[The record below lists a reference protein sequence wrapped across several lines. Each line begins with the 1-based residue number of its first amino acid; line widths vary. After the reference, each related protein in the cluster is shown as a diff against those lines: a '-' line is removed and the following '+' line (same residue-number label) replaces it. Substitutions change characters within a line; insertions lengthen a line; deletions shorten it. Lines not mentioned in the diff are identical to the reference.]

1 MISYDKKYATKAK
14 KLATEC
20 LPDDYKLGDVVN
32 LANVCKKIGI
42 GAEYDDSVTK
52 VVFSSERNAVLLPRG
67 EITPHIY
74 LGVAMAIGEKVMNT
88 KNNNAK
94 YTFAIELLLPYE
106 YMRCVSF
113 YNGFAFEEIAQKYR
127 VTYLAVQTRE
137 ATLFLHETV
146 KRRRGVQTRLK
157 RIN

>member
-32 LANVCKKIGI
+32 LANVCMKIGI

-52 VVFSSERNAVLLPRG
+52 VIFSSERNAVLLPRG

-74 LGVAMAIGEKVMNT
+74 LGVAMAIGEKIMNT
-88 KNNNAK
+88 KNDNAK

-106 YMRCVSF
+106 YMRRVSF
-113 YNGFAFEEIAQKYR
+113 YNGFAFDEIARKYR
-127 VTYLAVQTRE
+127 VPFSAVQTRE
-137 ATLFLHETV
+137 TTMFIHET
-146 KRRRGVQTRLK
+146 KK
-157 RIN
+157 RINKKTRVWEWV

>member
-32 LANVCKKIGI
+32 LANVCMKIGI

-52 VVFSSERNAVLLPRG
+52 VIFSSERNAVLLPRG

-74 LGVAMAIGEKVMNT
+74 LGVAMAIGEKIMNT
-88 KNNNAK
+88 KNDNAK

-106 YMRCVSF
+106 YMRRVSF
-113 YNGFAFEEIAQKYR
+113 YNGFAFDEIARKYR
-127 VTYLAVQTRE
+127 VPFSAVQTRE
-137 ATLFLHETV
+137 ATMFIHET
-146 KRRRGVQTRLK
+146 KK
-157 RIN
+157 RINKKTRVWEWV